1 MQHLHDDA
9 LTLLALGETATD
21 EEAAHLEQCPRCR
34 ADLGSFSRV
43 VTAAR
48 RAGAGESDDA
58 ALPVTAAPE
67 RSSPASS
74 LQAPDPSVWAGIHR
88 ELNLGDDL
96 REDPLAAGAHVVPA
110 VPAAAGTP
118 APAHAAPDTRSET
131 RAASGASVTSLAAAR
146 RRRSGT
152 WLAAAAAAVVVA
164 GAGTWGALRAVDPPP
179 GPEVVASTELAPLA
193 SYSDTG
199 SAVIDQLPDGRRE
212 LVVTASSD
220 AAQGYREVWL
230 LAPDAAS
237 MVSLGTMEGTEAR
250 FELPAD
256 LDLSR
261 YPVVDISDEPYDG
274 DPAHSGD
281 SILRG
286 QLDL

>member
-21 EEAAHLEQCPRCR
+21 EEASHLQQCPRCR

-48 RAGAGESDDA
+48 QAGASADDDGWPA
-58 ALPVTAAPE
+58 DGARADE
-67 RSSPASS
+67 RSTGAP
-74 LQAPDPSVWAGIHR
+74 LQFPDPSVWAGIHS
-88 ELNLGDDL
+88 ELNLSEDL
-96 REDPLAAGAHVVPA
+96 RQDPLSDGAPGRSDA
-110 VPAAAGTP
+110 PGT
-118 APAHAAPDTRSET
+118 S
-131 RAASGASVTSLAAAR
+131 SVTSLDAAR
-146 RRRSGT
+146 RRRTGT

-164 GAGTWGALRAVDPPP
+164 GAGVWGAVRAVDPTP
-179 GPEVVASTELAPLA
+179 GPEVVASAELAPLA
-193 SYSDTG
+193 SYTDTG

-212 LVVTASSD
+212 LVVTSSSD
-220 AAQGYREVWL
+220 AAQGFREVWL

-237 MVSLGTMEGTEAR
+237 MVSLGTMEGTEAH

-256 LDLSR
+256 LDLSQ

-274 DPAHSGD
+274 DPTHSGD

>member
-9 LTLLALGETATD
+9 LTLLALGETATE

-48 RAGAGESDDA
+48 RAGAGEYDDA
-58 ALPVTAAPE
+58 WPAGTAAPE
-67 RSSPASS
+67 RRSPASR
-74 LQAPDPSVWAGIHR
+74 LPAPAPSVWAGIHR
-88 ELNLGDDL
+88 ELNLGDDV
-96 REDPLAAGAHVVPA
+96 RQDPLTAGAPST
-110 VPAAAGTP
+110 PAAATSS
-118 APAHAAPDTRSET
+118 AADKH
-131 RAASGASVTSLAAAR
+131 AASGASVVSLAAAR
-146 RRRSGT
+146 RSRTRT

-164 GAGTWGALRAVDPPP
+164 GAGTWGALRAVDPVP
-179 GPEVVASTELAPLA
+179 GPELVASAELAPLA

-199 SAVIDQLPDGRRE
+199 SAVIDQLPDGSRE
-212 LVVTASSD
+212 LVVRSSSD
-220 AAQGYREVWL
+220 AAQGFREVWL

>member
-9 LTLLALGETATD
+9 LTLLALGETATA

-34 ADLGSFSRV
+34 ADLGSFFRV

-48 RAGAGESDDA
+48 QAGAGESDDA
-58 ALPVTAAPE
+58 VPVGAPAPE
-67 RSSPASS
+67 RGSTGSLPA
-74 LQAPDPSVWAGIHR
+74 PGPSVWAGIHR
-88 ELNLGDDL
+88 ALNLGDDL
-96 REDPLAAGAHVVPA
+96 RQDPLAAGAPA
-110 VPAAAGTP
+110 NSAAVSASDMHAGP
-118 APAHAAPDTRSET
+118 DHHAGPG
-131 RAASGASVTSLAAAR
+131 AAVSSLAAAR
-146 RRRSGT
+146 RRRTGA

-164 GAGTWGALRAVDPPP
+164 GAGTWGALRAADPVP
-179 GPEVVASTELAPLA
+179 GPEAVASAELAPLA

-199 SAVIDQLPDGRRE
+199 SAVVDQLPDGRRE

-230 LAPDAAS
+230 LAPDAKS
-237 MVSLGTMEGTEAR
+237 MVSLGTMEGTEAH
-250 FELPAD
+250 FELPAG

>member
-48 RAGAGESDDA
+48 RAGAGEYDDA
-58 ALPVTAAPE
+58 GPAGTAAPE
-67 RSSPASS
+67 RSSPASR
-74 LQAPDPSVWAGIHR
+74 LPAPAPSVWAGIHR
-88 ELNLGDDL
+88 ELNLGDDV
-96 REDPLAAGAHVVPA
+96 RQDPLTAGAPA
-110 VPAAAGTP
+110 TPAAATSS
-118 APAHAAPDTRSET
+118 AADKH
-131 RAASGASVTSLAAAR
+131 AASGASVVSLAAAR
-146 RRRSGT
+146 RRRTRT

-164 GAGTWGALRAVDPPP
+164 GAGTWGALRAVDPVP
-179 GPEVVASTELAPLA
+179 GPELVASAELAPLA

-199 SAVIDQLPDGRRE
+199 NAVIDQLPDGSRE
-212 LVVTASSD
+212 LVVRSSSD
-220 AAQGYREVWL
+220 AAQGFREVWL

>member
-1 MQHLHDDA
+1 MQHLRDDA
-9 LTLLALGETATD
+9 LTLLALGEIATD
-21 EEAAHLEQCPRCR
+21 EEATHLQQCPRCR

-48 RAGAGESDDA
+48 QAGARADDDGGLA
-58 ALPVTAAPE
+58 DGATGDE
-67 RSSPASS
+67 SS
-74 LQAPDPSVWAGIHR
+74 LVEPLQNPDPSVWAGIHS
-88 ELNLGDDL
+88 ELNLSEDL
-96 REDPLAAGAHVVPA
+96 RQDPLSDGNHHLP
-110 VPAAAGTP
+110 G
-118 APAHAAPDTRSET
+118 S
-131 RAASGASVTSLAAAR
+131 SVTSLDAAR
-146 RRRSGT
+146 RRRTGT

-164 GAGTWGALRAVDPPP
+164 GAGVWGAVRALDPTP
-179 GPEVVASTELAPLA
+179 GPEVVASAELAPLA
-193 SYSDTG
+193 SYTDTG
-199 SAVIDQLPDGRRE
+199 TAVIDQLPDGRRE
-212 LVVTASSD
+212 LVVTSSSD

-237 MVSLGTMEGTEAR
+237 MVSIGTMEGTEAH

-256 LDLSR
+256 LDLSQ